1 MFDKYRKQNKERI
14 SMEKRISGHTG
25 LLALIGSPVGHSGS
39 PAMYNYSFEKLG
51 LDYAYV
57 AFDIKEDKVKDAIA
71 AMKTFNMRG
80 CNVTMPDKVEAAK
93 YMDELSTAA
102 QIIGAVNTIVNDN
115 GKLTGY
121 ITDGEG
127 FVHNLRDHG
136 IEIKGRKITVAGGG
150 GAATAI
156 QVQCAL
162 DGAREISIFNIK
174 DAFFERTLQTAEKI
188 RKAVPECVVNVYDI
202 ADTAKMTEEIQS
214 SDIFANATIVGM
226 KPMDD
231 QSVVKDL
238 SAFRPGLVV
247 ADAVYNPEE
256 TKLLREAKEAGCTCI
271 GGKGMLLWQG
281 VAAFK
286 LYTGQDMPVEDVK
299 KLEELILNEFSKK
312 SGVTNEAVNELMDKF
327 KLLLTMKEDE
337 AERFHTLL
345 YQVSSVYRSI
355 LREIRLRINLLPPS
369 ASMAGL
375 YTMVD
380 NTRGVWKAPAN
391 ISINNVVTP
400 ALSITNAEQEDLNV
414 PMNGKAVNAIRS
426 FPGEGIKVW
435 GARTMDGNSL
445 DWRYINVRRTMI
457 FLEESIKNAARAYV
471 FEPNV
476 ANTWVNMRSMIDGFL
491 RGVWKRGG
499 LAGTSPEDAYSIHI
513 GLGDTMTPEDILEGI
528 LRISVFVAIT
538 RPAEFIEITFQQQMQ
553 KS

>member
-1 MFDKYRKQNKERI
+1 MRKWRIEDSAELYNINGWGLKYFSINDKGHVAVTPREGSASVDLKE
-14 SMEKRISGHTG
+14 
-25 LLALIGSPVGHSGS
+25 L
-39 PAMYNYSFEKLG
+39 
-51 LDYAYV
+51 
-57 AFDIKEDKVKDAIA
+57 
-71 AMKTFNMRG
+71 
-80 CNVTMPDKVEAAK
+80 
-93 YMDELSTAA
+93 MDELQVRDVTSPVLLRFPDILDNRIEKISKCFQQAADEYGYTAKNF
-102 QIIGAVNTIVNDN
+102 IIYPIKVNQMRQVVEEIVSHGKKFNIGLEAGSKPELHAVLAINTDENSLIICNGYKDENGAVIKSFRENIGSNFLAYCASYYPWINTSIVTEKD
-115 GKLTGY
+115 
-121 ITDGEG
+121 IT
-127 FVHNLRDHG
+127 FYN
-136 IEIKGRKITVAGGG
+136 IE
-150 GAATAI
+150 
-156 QVQCAL
+156 
-162 DGAREISIFNIK
+162 K
-174 DAFFERTLQTAEKI
+174 DSLE
-188 RKAVPECVVNVYDI
+188 
-202 ADTAKMTEEIQS
+202 
-214 SDIFANATIVGM
+214 
-226 KPMDD
+226 
-231 QSVVKDL
+231 
-238 SAFRPGLVV
+238 
-247 ADAVYNPEE
+247 
-256 TKLLREAKEAGCTCI
+256 
-271 GGKGMLLWQG
+271 
-281 VAAFK
+281 
-286 LYTGQDMPVEDVK
+286 